1 MIYKFSET
9 DEELKQIL
17 QLQAQNHKD
26 SVDEDTKAKQ
36 GFVTVKHSFSEIKA
50 LNNIEKHTILKVD
63 NQVEAYVLAM
73 TKKSKNLIPI
83 LEPMFKI
90 FDEIFYKN
98 KKISEYKYMV
108 CGQVCVGEKVRGK
121 GVFDEIYQF
130 YRENLEKDYDF
141 CITEIAVNNT
151 RSIRAHERIG
161 FKTIHRYTDVFGI
174 DWLVVLWDWR

>member
-63 NQVEAYVLAM
+63 NQIEAYVLAM

-98 KKISEYKYMV
+98 KKISDYNYMV

-151 RSIRAHERIG
+151 RSIHAHERIG

>member
-98 KKISEYKYMV
+98 KKISDYNYMV

-141 CITEIAVNNT
+141 A
-151 RSIRAHERIG
+151 SQ
-161 FKTIHRYTDVFGI
+161 K
-174 DWLVVLWDWR
+174 LQ

>member
-17 QLQAQNHKD
+17 QLHAQNHKD
-26 SVDEDTKAKQ
+26 SVDEDNKAKQ

-50 LNNIEKHTILKVD
+50 LNNIEKHTILKIN

-98 KKISEYKYMV
+98 KKISDYNYMV
-108 CGQVCVGEKVRGK
+108 CGQVCV
-121 GVFDEIYQF
+121 
-130 YRENLEKDYDF
+130 
-141 CITEIAVNNT
+141 
-151 RSIRAHERIG
+151 
-161 FKTIHRYTDVFGI
+161 
-174 DWLVVLWDWR
+174 

>member
-98 KKISEYKYMV
+98 KKISDYNYMV

-130 YRENLEKDYDF
+130 YRENLEKDYRF
-141 CITEIAVNNT
+141 L
-151 RSIRAHERIG
+151 H
-161 FKTIHRYTDVFGI
+161 HRNCSK
-174 DWLVVLWDWR
+174 

>member
-98 KKISEYKYMV
+98 KKISDYNYMV

-130 YRENLEKDYDF
+130 Y
-141 CITEIAVNNT
+141 
-151 RSIRAHERIG
+151 
-161 FKTIHRYTDVFGI
+161 
-174 DWLVVLWDWR
+174 

>member
-90 FDEIFYKN
+90 FDEIIYKN
-98 KKISEYKYMV
+98 KKISDYNYMV

-130 YRENLEKDYDF
+130 YRENLEK
-141 CITEIAVNNT
+141 INLN
-151 RSIRAHERIG
+151 
-161 FKTIHRYTDVFGI
+161 
-174 DWLVVLWDWR
+174 

>member
-26 SVDEDTKAKQ
+26 SVSEDTKAKQ

-73 TKKSKNLIPI
+73 TKESKNLIPI

-98 KKISEYKYMV
+98 KKISEYNYMV
-108 CGQVCVGEKVRGK
+108 CGQVCVVENLRGK
-121 GVFDEIYQF
+121 GVFDSAYQF
-130 YRENLEKDYDF
+130 YKTAYEKDYDF
-141 CITEIAVNNT
+141 CITEIASSNV
-151 RSIRAHERIG
+151 RSLKAHERIG
-161 FKTIHRYTDVFGI
+161 FEVIHQYKDKFDI
-174 DWLVVLWDWR
+174 DWLVVVWNWR